1 MAINPAPRLEWRP
14 ELGQQNKGMDQQMKT
29 QGAYIICTAPRSGS
43 TLLCRMLKATGIAG
57 DPSSLFYRPA
67 IDDWADRLGV
77 PAEGRTERDH
87 LAALIAAALERGR
100 GGTPVFGLRQ
110 QRASFAYLCEKLAVL
125 HPEAKTDRDRIERS
139 FGPTRFIHLTR
150 ADKLSQAISLLKAQQ
165 TGLWHVAVDGSE
177 LERTDAPRTPE
188 YDAAAISDT
197 IATLTDYDRG
207 WANWFAQ
214 QAIEPIRLTYDD
226 LAEAPTE
233 SLCKLLD
240 TLSLDPTAANTVT
253 PDVKKMADTTT
264 ESWAARFLEE
274 EG

>member
-1 MAINPAPRLEWRP
+1 
-14 ELGQQNKGMDQQMKT
+14 MDRT
-29 QGAYIICTAPRSGS
+29 VTTTGAYIICTAPRSGS

-67 IDDWADRLGV
+67 IQDWADRLGV
-77 PAEGRTERDH
+77 PAEGRPERDH
-87 LAALIAAALERGR
+87 LAALVDAAIERGR

-110 QRASFAYLCEKLAVL
+110 QRPSFAYLCEKLAVL

-165 TGLWHVAVDGSE
+165 TGLWHVAADGSE
-177 LERTDAPRTPE
+177 LERTNAPRAPE

-197 IATLTDYDRG
+197 IATLTEYDRG
-207 WANWFAQ
+207 WNHWFAHE
-214 QAIEPIRLTYDD
+214 AIDPIRLTYDD
-226 LAEAPTE
+226 LAEAPVKT
-233 SLCKLLD
+233 LRTLLD
-240 TLSLDPTAANTVT
+240 TLGLDPTAANTVT
-253 PDVKKMADTTT
+253 PDVRKMADTTT
-264 ESWAARFLEE
+264 ESWAARFLGE